1 MKTENHKPFISAI
14 IISICTI
21 LSRLTGM
28 VRAMIMASFLG
39 TGVIADALYVAIK
52 LPNTFRRIFAEG
64 AFSNAFIP
72 FFSSKVKENKNV
84 ANIFSLKVLKI
95 LIISLIL
102 LTLIIEIFM
111 PSVVKIINPGF
122 ISDAYKFDLT
132 VKLSRICFPYV
143 ILISLASFFGS
154 ILNSIGHFWQ
164 YASVSVLLN
173 IVIIGGLFLTNQFF
187 THAGY
192 CVSWLLVLTGI
203 VQTIF
208 VAMFCCK
215 YSVFPKNSKNI
226 IDKHI
231 EENRIDVKNFI
242 KKLIPA
248 IISSGILQINI
259 FIDGIFA
266 SFFAGAVS
274 FLYYTDRMVNFPLS
288 IIGYSLSVAILPS
301 LSIAFKQKKIDAIK
315 DLQTKTIN
323 IAIFFSFPAM
333 LIFCILSK
341 PIIAIIYERG
351 AFTASDTRIIAS
363 MLTIYAIS
371 IPFNVLIKIFF
382 SCFYSQKNTKT
393 PMQIGLFSLIFNII
407 SNLILFKIVNMYCVI
422 ISTTTSAILSCLLA
436 IILLKKNNNLY
447 VKFSELK
454 FSLKVILIS
463 ILSFGITPFALKD
476 FNIFIILI
484 ICGTIHLA
492 LCLTTN
498 IINREFLKS
507 LFQKQIKL

>member
-102 LTLIIEIFM
+102 
-111 PSVVKIINPGF
+111 
-122 ISDAYKFDLT
+122 
-132 VKLSRICFPYV
+132 
-143 ILISLASFFGS
+143 
-154 ILNSIGHFWQ
+154 
-164 YASVSVLLN
+164 VSVLLN